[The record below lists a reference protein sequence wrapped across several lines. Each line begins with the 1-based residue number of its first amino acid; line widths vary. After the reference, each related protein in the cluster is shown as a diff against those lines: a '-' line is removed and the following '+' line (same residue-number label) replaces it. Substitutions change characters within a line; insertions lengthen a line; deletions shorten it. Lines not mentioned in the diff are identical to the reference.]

1 MKKSLRLFALASAV
15 FLAACAKP
23 VPPEQKDFVGLWEA
37 PEMRLLITADGS
49 LDYKRI
55 KGGGSTS
62 INAPIQEFTANGFSA
77 GLGPLKTEFK
87 VSQRPHAVER
97 KVDLQPVGPRAV
109 GRGLGALEQAAVD
122 QDAGRGSAFMRT
134 LSN

>member
-1 MKKSLRLFALASAV
+1 MRHLLKTFALASAV
-15 FLAACAKP
+15 VVAACAKP
-23 VPPEQKDFVGLWEA
+23 VPPEQKDFIGLWEA

-77 GLGPLKTEFK
+77 GLGPLKTDFK
-87 VSQRPHAVER
+87 VSQRPHAVDGVWR
-97 KVDLQPVGPRAV
+97 MTVDGVELTRQEGGGFVG
-109 GRGLGALEQAAVD
+109 E
-122 QDAGRGSAFMRT
+122 
-134 LSN
+134 SN

>member
-1 MKKSLRLFALASAV
+1 MRHLLKMFALASAV

-23 VPPEQKDFVGLWEA
+23 VPPEQKDFIGLWEA

-49 LDYKRI
+49 LDYKRT

-77 GLGPLKTEFK
+77 GIGPLKTDFK
-87 VSQRPHAVER
+87 VSQRPHALDGVWKMTVDGVELTR
-97 KVDLQPVGPRAV
+97 QEGGGFVG
-109 GRGLGALEQAAVD
+109 E
-122 QDAGRGSAFMRT
+122 
-134 LSN
+134 SNQKD

>member
-1 MKKSLRLFALASAV
+1 MKKSLRPFALASAV

-62 INAPIQEFTANGFSA
+62 INAPILEFTANGFSA
-77 GLGPLKTEFK
+77 GLGPLKTDFK
-87 VSQRPHAVER
+87 VSQRPHAVEGVWKMTVDGVELTRQDGGGFVGDSNR
-97 KVDLQPVGPRAV
+97 KD
-109 GRGLGALEQAAVD
+109 
-122 QDAGRGSAFMRT
+122 
-134 LSN
+134 

>member
-1 MKKSLRLFALASAV
+1 MKRILAPIVLSAALL
-15 FLAACAKP
+15 LAACAKP
-23 VPPEQKDFVGLWEA
+23 LPPEQQDFVGLWEA

-62 INAPIQEFTANGFSA
+62 INAPIQGFTASGFTA

-87 VSQRPHAVER
+87 VSQRPHLVDGVWKMTVDGVELTRQEGGGFVGDSNR
-97 KVDLQPVGPRAV
+97 KD
-109 GRGLGALEQAAVD
+109 
-122 QDAGRGSAFMRT
+122 
-134 LSN
+134 